1 MNTKS
6 QISNFQSQRST
17 NASRI
22 SFFRQKD
29 KVWFIIWIA
38 ITTFIGI
45 WDILFLNKPALKKV
59 VTGFVN
65 TFFISFLVILFTLLF
80 GWLMTLWLNSLQ
92 TRKNQTGYLLVTFLL
107 NLIRSIPQIVGILF
121 GYIGISYLISQDVLH
136 SNLIIFPLMAGTM
149 SMFIFLELV
158 DLMRE
163 RISHYKKL
171 DFYNAMLV
179 CGISERRIV
188 NFDIL
193 WKNSRI
199 HIFNK
204 LISVFG
210 IAVFLQCSV
219 DFIISV
225 GLSTNVNA
233 VNLPATLGSL
243 LAKIDSKQDILAIGH
258 TLTHPTYLPNIFFGH
273 LQGIT
278 VAFLIVFTL
287 LSIYNIS
294 NGYAE
299 RHRL

>member
-1 MNTKS
+1 MRMN
-6 QISNFQSQRST
+6 SN
-17 NASRI
+17 RI
-22 SFFRQKD
+22 SIFTHKD
-29 KVWFIIWIA
+29 KQWLFIWLIVIALVAVW
-38 ITTFIGI
+38 
-45 WDILFLNKPALKKV
+45 DSLFLNKPALRQV
-59 VTGFVN
+59 VAGFIN
-65 TFFISFLVILFTLLF
+65 TFFIALLVIVFTLLIS
-80 GWLMTLWLNSLQ
+80 WWMTLFLHYLES
-92 TRKNQTGYLLVTFLL
+92 RKRKILYLLVTFLL

-121 GYIGISYLISQDVLH
+121 GYILVAYLIGEGIIK
-136 SNLIIFPLMAGTM
+136 SNLVIFPLIACIM
-149 SMFIFLELV
+149 SLFIFLEVV

-163 RISHYKKL
+163 RIDYYKKL
-171 DFYNAMLV
+171 DFYSAMLV
-179 CGISERRIV
+179 CGISESRII

-225 GLSTNVNA
+225 GLSTGVSSVNM
-233 VNLPATLGSL
+233 PITLGSL

-258 TLTHPTYLPNIFFGH
+258 TLTHPGYLGNIFFEH
-273 LQGIT
+273 LQGVT

-287 LSIYNIS
+287 LSIFNIS